1 MLDTLTKLFE
11 NNVVSEEIRKEI
23 EEAWLSKV
31 NENRQEITI
40 QLREEFAQKYEYD
53 KSVMV
58 EAVDKMVN
66 DRLTVEMAELAEDR
80 QQLVNAKTKYTVAM
94 RENSN
99 LLKHFVFDNLSNEVS
114 ELHEDQK
121 SIANKFQVLEQ
132 FVVDNLA
139 KEITE
144 FQIDKKDLAET
155 KVRLVRE
162 AKSHFNKTKQSFVEK
177 SADKV
182 SQIVEK
188 ILQKEI
194 GQLKEDID
202 FARKNDFGRRIF
214 ETFAAEYSNSYL
226 NEKSETAKLLKV
238 IDIKNKQ
245 IHEAKQIASKH
256 KEIAADKEKKI
267 SAISESANRQKIISE
282 LVNPLNKEQKEVML
296 DLLESVQTNRLKK
309 SFDKYLPTVI
319 ENKTTQTKAVLKE
332 GKEVTGNKT
341 QEKTSARDNVID
353 IRRLAGIK

>member
-31 NENRQEITI
+31 NENRQEITV
-40 QLREEFAQKYEYD
+40 QLREEFAQKYEHD

-80 QQLVNAKTKYTVAM
+80 QQLVDAKTKYTVAM
-94 RENSN
+94 RENAN
-99 LLKHFVFDNLSNEVS
+99 LLKHFVFENLSNEVS

-162 AKSHFNKTKQSFVEK
+162 AKSHFNKTKQNFVEK

-188 ILQKEI
+188 VLQKEI

-214 ETFAAEYSNSYL
+214 ETFAAEYSNSYM
-226 NEKSETAKLLKV
+226 NEKSESAKLLKV

-245 IHEAKQIASKH
+245 IQEAKQIANKH
-256 KEIAADKEKKI
+256 KEIAADKQKKI
-267 SAISESANRQKIISE
+267 NAISESANRQKIISE

-296 DLLESVQTNRLKK
+296 DLLESVQTDRLKK

-319 ENKTTQTKAVLKE
+319 DNKVKTKAVLKE

-353 IRRLAGIK
+353 IRRLAGLK